1 LARRNPVNPE
11 GRPKTRSALSNPGE
25 TRSINYSERE
35 TRRDG
40 LRERRG
46 EMALMDKIKDS
57 GRR

>member
-1 LARRNPVNPE
+1 V
-11 GRPKTRSALSNPGE
+11 RPGQLTIVR
-25 TRSINYSERE
+25 ERE